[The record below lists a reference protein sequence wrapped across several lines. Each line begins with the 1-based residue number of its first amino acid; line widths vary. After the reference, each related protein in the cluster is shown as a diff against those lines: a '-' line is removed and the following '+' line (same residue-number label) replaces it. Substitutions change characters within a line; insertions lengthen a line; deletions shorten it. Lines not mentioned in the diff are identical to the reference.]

1 MIRIYDGDNQVVN
14 RYQSKL
20 TLQRKTKAVCAC
32 QSTTNNTNKKKERS
46 FSEILEEE
54 IQKQLTKKNKK

>member
-1 MIRIYDGDNQVVN
+1 MIRIYESDNQVVN

-20 TLQRKTKAVCAC
+20 TLQKQTKAVCAC
-32 QSTTNNTNKKKERS
+32 QSTTNNTKKKKERA
-46 FSEILEEE
+46 FSEILEE